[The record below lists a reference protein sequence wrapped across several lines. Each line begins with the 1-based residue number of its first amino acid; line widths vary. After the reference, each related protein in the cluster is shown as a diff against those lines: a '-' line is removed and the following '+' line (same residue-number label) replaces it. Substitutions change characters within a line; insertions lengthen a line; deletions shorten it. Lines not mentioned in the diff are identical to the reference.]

1 MRKQTMRLAISC
13 LATLLLSTSALAA
26 PKVIASIVPVH
37 SIVASVMGETG
48 NPELLLSGKNSE
60 HTASL
65 SPQQLSELAK
75 ADLVFMI
82 GTGLEHKLVQI
93 SGSDAVGG
101 KTFVS
106 LSESAGIK
114 TLPVRQ
120 GGTFE
125 VHEEHEGEEHEGEE
139 HEAEEEGEE
148 HDDHDEAILKFDP
161 HVWLDPENAKA
172 MTNAVAANL
181 SKVDPDNAKIYEA
194 NAAAYVASLDEIA
207 SQIGADTKPL
217 QSKPF
222 VVFHDAYQYFEKRFG
237 LTAVGSISDVSAS
250 APSAKRLNEIRRKLE
265 ETKAICV
272 FREPQF
278 DAKYVTV
285 VLEGSQAKQGVLDP
299 MGYDITPGP
308 RAYAELLTRLA
319 KDAGD
324 CLVN

>member
-1 MRKQTMRLAISC
+1 MRLAISC
-13 LATLLLSTSALAA
+13 LATILLSAPALAA

-37 SIVASVMGETG
+37 SIVAAVMGDIG

-65 SPQQLSELAK
+65 SPQQLQDLGK

-82 GTGLEHKLVQI
+82 GSGLEHKLAQV
-93 SGSDAVGG
+93 SGGDAVGG
-101 KTFVS
+101 KTFTT
-106 LSESAGIK
+106 LSEAAGIK

-125 VHEEHEGEEHEGEE
+125 VHEEHEGEEHEGEA
-139 HEAEEEGEE
+139 HEDEE

-172 MTNAVAANL
+172 MANAVTSGL
-181 SKVDPDNAKIYEA
+181 SKVDPENAKAYEA
-194 NAAAYVASLDEIA
+194 NAAAFVASLD
-207 SQIGADTKPL
+207 QLTADITAETKPI
-217 QSKPF
+217 QGKPF

-237 LTAVGSISDVSAS
+237 LTAVGSISDISAA
-250 APSAKRLNEIRRKLE
+250 APSAKRLNEIRSKLE
-265 ETKAICV
+265 ETKALCV

-285 VLEGSQAKQGVLDP
+285 VLEGSKAKPGVLDP
-299 MGYDITPGP
+299 IGYNITPGP
-308 RAYAELLTRLA
+308 RAYAELLRRLA

-324 CLVN
+324 CLLN

>member
-1 MRKQTMRLAISC
+1 MRLAVSC

-37 SIVASVMGETG
+37 SIVASVMGDVGT
-48 NPELLLSGKNSE
+48 PELLLSGKNSE
-60 HTASL
+60 HTATL
-65 SPQQLSELAK
+65 SPQQLSDLGK
-75 ADLVFMI
+75 ADAVFMI
-82 GTGLEHKLVQI
+82 GSGLEHKLVQI
-93 SGSDAVGG
+93 NGSDAVGG
-101 KTFVS
+101 KKFVS
-106 LSESAGIK
+106 LSEVAGIK

-125 VHEEHEGEEHEGEE
+125 LHEHEEHEDEGHEGEG
-139 HEAEEEGEE
+139 HEGEE
-148 HDDHDEAILKFDP
+148 HDDHDEAMLKFDP

-172 MTNAVAANL
+172 MTNAVAADL
-181 SKVDPDNAKIYEA
+181 SKIDPDNAKTYEA
-194 NAAAYVASLDEIA
+194 NAAATLASLDQLTAEI
-207 SQIGADTKPL
+207 SADTKPL

-237 LTAVGSISDVSAS
+237 LAAVGSISDVSAS

-285 VLEGSQAKQGVLDP
+285 VLEGSKAKEGVLDP

-308 RAYAELLTRLA
+308 NAYAELLKNLA
-319 KDAGD
+319 KSAQD
-324 CLVN
+324 CLAN

>member
-1 MRKQTMRLAISC
+1 M
-13 LATLLLSTSALAA
+13 SAR
-26 PKVIASIVPVH
+26 
-37 SIVASVMGETG
+37 
-48 NPELLLSGKNSE
+48 PELLLSGKNSE

-65 SPQQLSELAK
+65 SPQQLSDLGK

-82 GTGLEHKLVQI
+82 GSGLEHKLAQV

-101 KTFVS
+101 KTFTA
-106 LSESAGIK
+106 LSEAAGIK

-125 VHEEHEGEEHEGEE
+125 VHEEH
-139 HEAEEEGEE
+139 EGEE

-172 MTNAVAANL
+172 MANAIAADL
-181 SKVDPDNAKIYEA
+181 SKVDPGNAKTYEA
-194 NAAAYVASLDEIA
+194 NTAAFVASLD
-207 SQIGADTKPL
+207 QLTADITAETKPI
-217 QSKPF
+217 QDKPF

-237 LTAVGSISDVSAS
+237 LTAVGSISDVSAA
-250 APSAKRLNEIRRKLE
+250 APSAKRLNEIRSKLE
-265 ETKAICV
+265 ETKALCV

-285 VLEGSQAKQGVLDP
+285 VLEGSKAKPGVLDP
-299 MGYDITPGP
+299 IGYDITPGP
-308 RAYAELLTRLA
+308 KAYAELLTRLA

-324 CLVN
+324 CLKN

>member
-1 MRKQTMRLAISC
+1 MRLAISC

-37 SIVASVMGETG
+37 SIVAAVMGDVAT
-48 NPELLLSGKNSE
+48 PELLLSGKNSE

-65 SPQQLSELAK
+65 SPQQLQDLGK

-82 GTGLEHKLVQI
+82 GSGLEHKLAQV
-93 SGSDAVGG
+93 SGSEAVGG
-101 KTFVS
+101 KSFTA
-106 LSESAGIK
+106 LSEVAGIK

-125 VHEEHEGEEHEGEE
+125 VHEEH
-139 HEAEEEGEE
+139 EGEE

-172 MTNAVAANL
+172 MANAIAADL
-181 SKVDPDNAKIYEA
+181 SKVDPGNAKTYEA
-194 NAAAYVASLDEIA
+194 NAAAFVASLDQLA
-207 SQIGADTKPL
+207 ADITAETKPM
-217 QSKPF
+217 QGKPF

-237 LTAVGSISDVSAS
+237 LTAVGSISDVSAA
-250 APSAKRLNEIRRKLE
+250 APSAKRLNEIRSKLE
-265 ETKAICV
+265 ETKAVCV

-285 VLEGSQAKQGVLDP
+285 VLEGSKAKPGVLDP
-299 MGYDITPGP
+299 IGYDITPGP
-308 RAYAELLTRLA
+308 KAYAELLARLA

-324 CLVN
+324 CLLN

>member
-1 MRKQTMRLAISC
+1 MRLAISC
-13 LATLLLSTSALAA
+13 LATILLSAPVLAA

-37 SIVASVMGETG
+37 SIVAAVMGDIG

-65 SPQQLSELAK
+65 SPQQLQDLGK

-82 GTGLEHKLVQI
+82 GSGLEHKLAQV
-93 SGSDAVGG
+93 SGGDAVGG
-101 KTFVS
+101 KTFTA
-106 LSESAGIK
+106 LSEAAGIK

-125 VHEEHEGEEHEGEE
+125 VHEEHEGEEN
-139 HEAEEEGEE
+139 
-148 HDDHDEAILKFDP
+148 DDHDEAILKFDP

-172 MTNAVAANL
+172 MANAVTSGL
-181 SKVDPDNAKIYEA
+181 SKADPENAKAYEA
-194 NAAAYVASLDEIA
+194 NAAAFVASLD
-207 SQIGADTKPL
+207 QLTADITAETKPI
-217 QSKPF
+217 QNKPF

-237 LTAVGSISDVSAS
+237 LTAVGSISDISAA
-250 APSAKRLNEIRRKLE
+250 APSAKRLNEIRSKLE
-265 ETKAICV
+265 ETKALCV

-285 VLEGSQAKQGVLDP
+285 VLEGSKAKPGVLDP
-299 MGYDITPGP
+299 IGSDIAPGP
-308 RAYAELLTRLA
+308 KAYAELLTRLA

-324 CLVN
+324 CLKN

>member
-1 MRKQTMRLAISC
+1 MRLAISC

-37 SIVASVMGETG
+37 SIVASVMGDVGT
-48 NPELLLSGKNSE
+48 PELLLSGRNSE

-65 SPQQLSELAK
+65 SPQQLSDLGK
-75 ADLVFMI
+75 ADVVFMI
-82 GTGLEHKLVQI
+82 GSGLEHKLGQV

-101 KTFVS
+101 KTFTPFPKPPES
-106 LSESAGIK
+106 RPCPCARAALSRS
-114 TLPVRQ
+114 
-120 GGTFE
+120 
-125 VHEEHEGEEHEGEE
+125 HEEHEGEEHEGEE
-139 HEAEEEGEE
+139 HEGEE

-172 MTNAVAANL
+172 MTNAVAADL
-181 SKVDPDNAKIYEA
+181 SKIDPDNAKTYEA
-194 NAAAYVASLDEIA
+194 NATAYVASLDQLTAEISA
-207 SQIGADTKPL
+207 ETKPI

-237 LTAVGSISDVSAS
+237 LTAVGSISDVSAA
-250 APSAKRLNEIRRKLE
+250 APSAKRLNEIRSKLE

-285 VLEGSQAKQGVLDP
+285 VLEGSKGQAR
-299 MGYDITPGP
+299 
-308 RAYAELLTRLA
+308 RARSHRQ
-319 KDAGD
+319 
-324 CLVN
+324 